1 METIRTGLDFLD
13 QEMHGFRRGKPYLIF
28 GHHGCGKSSFGVQYA
43 AAGLAHGETVLYV
56 YHGRGEELLELAA
69 TLGFR
74 FETYLA
80 NENLILVEVDDEVRT
95 LVQQR
100 GPEVALDA
108 LRQQFHD
115 VEVQRVVFD
124 PVNVFFS
131 ELHNEALLRAD
142 IWAITSRLAP
152 LSWTPLMLWDHDE
165 SSTQTTAL
173 RVFSEECWGLFEL
186 RTTPEAD
193 TVTDVSR
200 QHTHNFIVY
209 KLRDAQLSRRRF
221 QLRLGENGF
230 HGVDATV
237 ESASATHPF
246 TRFRTLKAATDGAAD
261 TLEAPVG
268 TPEENAVA
276 PELGELTPNE
286 DTARDISA
294 LAPPAAT
301 AAPTVA
307 PQTAREP
314 QTAPPSQTV
323 VPVTA
328 PAAASDTASSTTQ
341 HKTAERRV
349 TTPPA
354 VTDTERSTTQHET
367 TARPAA
373 TPPAAASIAPSPT
386 PPTSPTVPAPP
397 TPPATTAA
405 PAAAAAAP
413 APSPTSARTPSKKPT
428 AEQLAALANAARP
441 TGAPRKNAAPDK
453 EALESLPDRR
463 ACVLI
468 VDDDTISRQMAID
481 AIGHE
486 WDVLEATNALDG
498 LVLALTK
505 HPDIILLD
513 VVMPKT
519 SGPELCGT
527 LRELGVNAPIIFL
540 SARLDQPQVQG
551 RCFELG
557 GTDTLSKP
565 FEPKKLR
572 SKVRRHITESL
583 LNPATWPE
591 INLEDA
597 KHRLGQ
603 KEVGLPSLEN
613 RLARA
618 LQKAKTS
625 SRPISLLGYEF
636 RFVTGNEGHAFVE
649 HFVHVLNKAIGQNDD
664 LCRTSERRLVVV
676 LYGADR
682 DMARNVVQRAHR
694 KMKSAATLL
703 VGRATVKPKALF
715 RLLHLAP
722 EPLQNE
728 LPTPQE
734 LVRKLFQQ
742 PAHLIEEEG
751 DQKPGE
757 PMEKYPL
764 LEAVFFALRSDA
776 KKCTSPLNGAQYF
789 IETLR
794 PSGVRKVTIGEYTY
808 RSQDPSEPTPTGIRQ
823 RDGSFIVWVT
833 PHDAPNRI
841 VARIEDERVFRNT

>member
-13 QEMHGFRRGKPYLIF
+13 QEAHGFRRGKPYLIF
-28 GHHGCGKSSFGVQYA
+28 GNRGCGKSSLGVQYA
-43 AAGLAHGETVLYV
+43 AAGLERGEHVLYV
-56 YHGRGEELLELAA
+56 YHGRGEELLELAT
-69 TLGFR
+69 TLGFH
-74 FETYLA
+74 FETYLE
-80 NENLILVEVDDEVRT
+80 NETLILVEVDDEVRT

-108 LRQQFHD
+108 LRQQCND
-115 VEVQRVVFD
+115 AQVQRVVFD

-142 IWAITSRLAP
+142 IWAITSRLAT
-152 LSWTPLMLWDHDE
+152 LDWTPLMLWDHDE

-186 RTTPEAD
+186 RTTLETD
-193 TVTDVSR
+193 TVADVGR

-221 QLRLGENGF
+221 QLCLGGNGF
-230 HGVDATV
+230 HGIDTAT
-237 ESASATHPF
+237 ESAAATHPF
-246 TRFRTLKAATDGAAD
+246 TRFRTLKANAD
-261 TLEAPVG
+261 ASTETQD
-268 TPEENAVA
+268 TP
-276 PELGELTPNE
+276 
-286 DTARDISA
+286 I
-294 LAPPAAT
+294 
-301 AAPTVA
+301 
-307 PQTAREP
+307 
-314 QTAPPSQTV
+314 
-323 VPVTA
+323 
-328 PAAASDTASSTTQ
+328 
-341 HKTAERRV
+341 
-349 TTPPA
+349 
-354 VTDTERSTTQHET
+354 
-367 TARPAA
+367 
-373 TPPAAASIAPSPT
+373 PPAAASEESHSESESDLATQIDDGQKNLPMILSAAAEAAHALPTTPSLQSMASATATEVAAEERAAKQTSTQKNTARRAAPQVT
-386 PPTSPTVPAPP
+386 PRKIKRESSTLSVESST
-397 TPPATTAA
+397 TTETPATAETAT
-405 PAAAAAAP
+405 PK
-413 APSPTSARTPSKKPT
+413 RIPSKKPT
-428 AEQLAALANAARP
+428 PNQLAALENAIRSENL
-441 TGAPRKNAAPDK
+441 TRKGITPDK
-453 EALESLPDRR
+453 DALESLPDRR
-463 ACVLI
+463 ASVLI

-481 AIGHE
+481 SIGHE

-505 HPDIILLD
+505 HPDLILLD

-527 LRELGVNAPIIFL
+527 LRELGVNAPILFL
-540 SARLDQPQVQG
+540 SARLDHPQVKG

-557 GTDTLSKP
+557 GTDILPKP
-565 FEPKKLR
+565 FDPKKLR

-613 RLARA
+613 RLAHA

-682 DMARNVVQRAHR
+682 EMARNVVQRAHR

-715 RLLHLAP
+715 RLFHLAP
-722 EPLQNE
+722 ESLQNE

-764 LEAVFFALRSDA
+764 LEAIFFALRSDS

-789 IETLR
+789 IEILR
-794 PSGVRKVTIGEYTY
+794 PSGVRKVTIGEHTY
-808 RSQDPSEPTPTGIRQ
+808 QTQDPSEPTPTGMRQ

-833 PHDAPNRI
+833 PQNEPNRI
-841 VARIEDERVFRNT
+841 VARIEDERVFRSENA